1 MQFNFSND
9 TINNGE
15 ATIMKPVDGVYD
27 YNDPAWGGGGSGGSG
42 GGGSSSA
49 STGRTFTL
57 SFYIQDASG
66 NSATIGSI
74 QLSLT
79 YINIS
84 GETKTVSTE
93 RYMNVSGFKY
103 NVLQI
108 TTSSAYTDSDI
119 YLTVYV
125 NGNLKYKDTT
135 EFSGGGLAWSKSD
148 TNRFS
153 SYTLYIIVPS
163 VEQGIILPSIYRP
176 FYTQATILINSG
188 NTGDINFA
196 IANGITYQEADG
208 KFYLGD
214 TTLMVD
220 GKTVTAD
227 KKWIVEN
234 ATNNSDD
241 SGIGEYDTSD
251 LPSNSFQV
259 QWVPVDKLNRG
270 EMDQTVSDYP
280 LYGGYYGFQFS
291 YRTSSVF
298 SPKDV
303 IATIKYKFATYNFS
317 YGAIEGDVG
326 TAAAEKLRTTSPGTT
341 TATCNIN
348 RNPSW
353 HPITASTSEDRTWTV
368 VTIDS
373 ITPSTVDGYTV
384 NVERQNDGIIA
395 TYTKNDGSE
404 SGSGGGSSSDKGG
417 ATTDNNNLFR
427 TENELYDNAVI
438 TCKYQVYSDKDKFD
452 SNRTHNCTIEVT
464 EGSPAG
470 YSGTLMP
477 KTISVYNSNARF
489 YESMKV
495 NGKVGTMKEEVTV
508 EDDSGNTTAV
518 TITHTTFVCD
528 IAGKTSGVRYFAIP
542 SSSASIFLEKAS
554 RITPLDYAYENSDT
568 WHSIH
573 TKIGNYFL
581 YQRELVEYYDS
592 NLKNSNQ
599 IRVKTVGDI
608 ADLKNG
614 SVSIIGISDAFTALT
629 GNGIESGNEYYN
641 ECKNPYT
648 EVVPHTSFISFIKMY

>member
-1 MQFNFSND
+1 MQINFSNN
-9 TINNGE
+9 TINNGK
-15 ATIMKPVDGVYD
+15 ATMMKPVDGD
-27 YNDPAWGGGGSGGSG
+27 DSIGSSG
-42 GGGSSSA
+42 GGRGTSA

-57 SFYIQDASG
+57 SFYIQDVSG
-66 NSATIGSI
+66 NTATIGSI
-74 QLSLT
+74 QLSLSYT
-79 YINIS
+79 DAD
-84 GETKTVSTE
+84 GKAKTVATE
-93 RYMNVSGFKY
+93 RYMGVGGYKY

-108 TTSSAYTDSDI
+108 STSEYNENTDI
-119 YLTVYV
+119 CLTVYV
-125 NGNLKYKDTT
+125 NGNLKYNETT
-135 EFSGGGLAWSKSD
+135 QFRSNGLAWSMSN

-208 KFYLGD
+208 NFYLGD

-220 GKTVTAD
+220 GKTVTVD
-227 KKWIVEN
+227 KTWIVEN

-270 EMDQTVSDYP
+270 EMDQTVSDCP

-353 HPITASTSEDRTWTV
+353 KPITASTSEDRTWTV

-373 ITPSTVDGYTV
+373 ITPSKVDGYTLS
-384 NVERQNDGIIA
+384 VERRNDGIIA
-395 TYTKNDGSE
+395 TY
-404 SGSGGGSSSDKGG
+404 
-417 ATTDNNNLFR
+417 A
-427 TENELYDNAVI
+427 
-438 TCKYQVYSDKDKFD
+438 
-452 SNRTHNCTIEVT
+452 
-464 EGSPAG
+464 
-470 YSGTLMP
+470 
-477 KTISVYNSNARF
+477 
-489 YESMKV
+489 
-495 NGKVGTMKEEVTV
+495 
-508 EDDSGNTTAV
+508 
-518 TITHTTFVCD
+518 
-528 IAGKTSGVRYFAIP
+528 
-542 SSSASIFLEKAS
+542 
-554 RITPLDYAYENSDT
+554 
-568 WHSIH
+568 
-573 TKIGNYFL
+573 KI
-581 YQRELVEYYDS
+581 
-592 NLKNSNQ
+592 
-599 IRVKTVGDI
+599 
-608 ADLKNG
+608 
-614 SVSIIGISDAFTALT
+614 
-629 GNGIESGNEYYN
+629 
-641 ECKNPYT
+641 
-648 EVVPHTSFISFIKMY
+648 

>member
-1 MQFNFSND
+1 MQQREINSNN
-9 TINNGE
+9 TINDRE
-15 ATIMKPVDGVYD
+15 ATIMKPVDGVDD
-27 YNDPAWGGGGSGGSG
+27 YGSGSSGSGGG

-57 SFYIQDASG
+57 SFNIRDASG
-66 NSATIGSI
+66 NTATIGSI

-79 YINIS
+79 YTDIY
-84 GETKTVSTE
+84 GQTKTVSTE
-93 RYMNVSGFKY
+93 RYTGVGGFKY

-108 TTSSAYTDSDI
+108 TTSKEYQDTDI

-125 NGNLKYKDTT
+125 NGSQKYSETT
-135 EFSGGGLAWSKSD
+135 EFSSNGLAWSTNDK
-148 TNRFS
+148 NRFS
-153 SYTLYIIVPS
+153 SYILYITVPS

-176 FYTQATILINSG
+176 FYTQGTILITSG
-188 NTGDINFA
+188 NTGNIKFA

-208 KFYLGD
+208 NFYLGD

-220 GKTVTAD
+220 GKTITAN
-227 KKWIVEN
+227 KSWIIEN
-234 ATNNSDD
+234 AINNGDD
-241 SGIGEYDTSD
+241 SGIIGEYDTSD

-259 QWVPVDKLNRG
+259 QWVEVDKLNRG
-270 EMDQTVSDYP
+270 EIDQTVSDCP
-280 LYGGYYGFQFS
+280 LYGGYYGFQLS

-303 IATIKYKFATYNFS
+303 IATVKYKFATDNFS
-317 YGAIEGDVG
+317 YGAIEGGVA
-326 TAAAEKLRTTSPGTT
+326 TAAAEKLRATSPGST

-348 RNPSW
+348 RSPSW

-368 VTIDS
+368 IGIDS
-373 ITPSTVDGYTV
+373 ITASTVSGYTV
-384 NVERQNDGIIA
+384 AIERSNDGGIV
-395 TYTKNDGSE
+395 TYTKISE
-404 SGSGGGSSSDKGG
+404 SGSGSSGGSGSDEGEV
-417 ATTDNNNLFR
+417 TVDNNNLFR
-427 TENELYDNAVI
+427 GENELYENAVI
-438 TCKYQVYSDKDKFD
+438 TCGHEIYSDTNKFD
-452 SNRTHNCTIEVT
+452 GNRAHSCRIEVT

-470 YSGTLMP
+470 YSGTLMS
-477 KTISVYNSNARF
+477 KTISAYNSNARF
-489 YESMKV
+489 YESIKV

-508 EDDSGNTTAV
+508 QDDNGATTSV

-528 IAGKTSGVRYFAIP
+528 IAGKTNGVRYFAIP
-542 SSSASIFLEKAS
+542 LSSIGLFSEKAS
-554 RITPLDYAYENSDT
+554 KITPLDYAYENSDT

-573 TKIGNYFL
+573 TKIGEYFL

-592 NLKNSNQ
+592 SLKSNQ
-599 IRVKTVGDI
+599 IRVKTVSDI

-614 SVSIIGISDAFTALT
+614 SVAIIGISDAFTALD